1 MIKRLLKK
9 GIGRAVLILG
19 AIVPGI
25 RPLLSN
31 IGMRTSHGLFGK
43 RLVSIKFSNGRS
55 FRLCH
60 VDDSYLA
67 FQLFWYGGDFY
78 EPLTRSLLSRLI
90 KQGGTFFDIG
100 AHVGFFTVTIG
111 ISREIRI
118 VAFEPNPRNFALLQ
132 ENIAANN
139 LANNGRG
146 RMASRVVCEPYAI
159 SDKDGK
165 ATLYL
170 TESDM
175 SASLLKDF
183 QAEDT
188 RQIGEIKVSTCSL
201 DSYLE
206 KHPVTGPL
214 VLKVDIEGHES
225 AFFRGAAKTI
235 ARHKPDIILEVLYD
249 QDPVAVA
256 ELKRLGYHFYPIMDG
271 DLVEL
276 EAPKLIKRYPF
287 LFLNHLLSTRPRQ
300 EIEQIFKEIKSETER
315 IDLRQ
320 TSKHF
325 PKEQWP
331 LLWESE
337 H

>member
-1 MIKRLLKK
+1 MRLKK
-9 GIGRAVLILG
+9 GIGRAALMLG
-19 AIVPGI
+19 VIMPGI

-31 IGMRTSHGLFGK
+31 IGLRTSHGLFGK
-43 RLVSIKFSNGRS
+43 RTVSIDFSSGRS
-55 FRLCH
+55 FRLRN

-67 FQLFWYGGDFY
+67 FQLFWHGGDYY

-100 AHVGFFTVTIG
+100 AHVGFFTVTMG
-111 ISREIRI
+111 ISHDIRI

-132 ENIAANN
+132 ENIAANSPSGN
-139 LANNGRG
+139 QTGGLL
-146 RMASRVVCEPYAI
+146 SQVVCEPCAI

-175 SASLLKDF
+175 SASLMKGF

-188 RQIGEIKVSTCSL
+188 RQIDEVNVSTCSL
-201 DSYLE
+201 DSYVE
-206 KHPVTGPL
+206 KHPVTGSL
-214 VLKVDIEGHES
+214 VIKVDIEGHES

-235 ARHKPDIILEVLYD
+235 ARHKPDIILEVLDD
-249 QDPVAVA
+249 QHPVAVT
-256 ELKRLGYHFYPIMDG
+256 ELKRLGYRFYPITDG

-300 EIEQIFKEIKSETER
+300 EIQQVFKEMKTETQS
-315 IDLRQ
+315 IDLRE

-325 PKEQWP
+325 PTEQWP
-331 LLWESE
+331 LLWKSE
-337 H
+337 HC

>member
-1 MIKRLLKK
+1 M
-9 GIGRAVLILG
+9 LG

-31 IGMRTSHGLFGK
+31 IGMRTTHGLF
-43 RLVSIKFSNGRS
+43 RNRRVSIRFSNGRS
-55 FRLCH
+55 FRLRN

-67 FQLFWYGGDFY
+67 FQLFWHGGDYY
-78 EPLTRSLLSRLI
+78 EPLTRSLLSRLL
-90 KQGGTFFDIG
+90 KQGSTFFDIG
-100 AHVGFFTVTIG
+100 AHVGFFPVITAIC
-111 ISREIRI
+111 REIRI
-118 VAFEPNPRNFALLQ
+118 VAFEPNPRNFAMLQ

-139 LANNGRG
+139 LARNGSGRG
-146 RMASRVVCEPYAI
+146 VSQVVCEPYAI
-159 SDKDGK
+159 SDTDGE

-175 SASLLKDF
+175 SASLMKDF

-201 DSYLE
+201 DSYLG

-214 VLKVDIEGHES
+214 VIKVDIEGHES

-235 ARHKPDIILEVLYD
+235 ASHKPDIILEVLYD
-249 QDPVAVA
+249 QDPVAMT
-256 ELKRLGYHFYPIMDG
+256 ELKRLGYRFYPITDG

-287 LFLNHLLSTRPRQ
+287 LFLNHLLSTRPRL
-300 EIEQIFKEIKSETER
+300 EIEQIFKEIKSETES

-331 LLWESE
+331 LLWKS
-337 H
+337 